1 MVECTDP
8 VFKTYCEWG
17 NFATLTQLVE
27 FVVAILA
34 FLMNIPHLFILTRKS
49 MRTHI
54 TNSLMIGISIADM
67 ITLFMIINN
76 RIYVTWLSPYDCF
89 NFHNYPMIV
98 ARYVLEIS
106 MESMMR
112 VSYYL
117 GLCLA
122 LIRCI
127 IMKMSRNAPGFLSTT
142 RNGYF
147 LTLFLIIIST
157 LISCS
162 YFYGYKI
169 IKEKEPFTPG
179 ANCTGFPAKYSEPN
193 YNRVKKKNQLIPTD
207 VYEVF
212 TASSDASFQ
221 CGAFLFTYS
230 VGKFYRTPPNLKILI
245 AALYPIFGLLLMFEV
260 LKAAKVASTMLSRK
274 DAVERYHTSR
284 MILVMTIFYML
295 ASCLTGTYKFVR
307 LIVETISYTHFD
319 MYFNLI
325 LAYCS
330 NLFSALFCANAL
342 AHFLINLSMS
352 RNYRNAVMELGCC
365 PRRKAEVTMDT
376 KSVNSTV

>member
-117 GLCLA
+117 GLCLGKFTLFSKFSKISIAFSA

-179 ANCTGFPAKYSEPN
+179 AK
-193 YNRVKKKNQLIPTD
+193 
-207 VYEVF
+207 
-212 TASSDASFQ
+212 
-221 CGAFLFTYS
+221 
-230 VGKFYRTPPNLKILI
+230 
-245 AALYPIFGLLLMFEV
+245 
-260 LKAAKVASTMLSRK
+260 
-274 DAVERYHTSR
+274 
-284 MILVMTIFYML
+284 
-295 ASCLTGTYKFVR
+295 
-307 LIVETISYTHFD
+307 
-319 MYFNLI
+319 
-325 LAYCS
+325 
-330 NLFSALFCANAL
+330 
-342 AHFLINLSMS
+342 
-352 RNYRNAVMELGCC
+352 
-365 PRRKAEVTMDT
+365 
-376 KSVNSTV
+376 